1 VDTASRSVR
10 RALAVILAVAVAAL
24 ASVACSSDS
33 DSATRGPVPF
43 TAADGRFT
51 AEFPEAPTRQQEAVS
66 AAGID
71 LVVVSY
77 STESDDDSVMVGYTD
92 YPDGFEPEG
101 VLEAAAQGSADNVNG
116 RIQSS
121 TDLTYLDHPAKD
133 VVVTTDEAT
142 IHERLFLVGTRMY
155 TLIGVA
161 RDSRPP
167 AYDHLLDTFKLI

>member
-1 VDTASRSVR
+1 MDSATRSVR
-10 RALAVILAVAVAAL
+10 RALAVILAVAAL

-33 DSATRGPVPF
+33 DSASKAPVAF
-43 TAADGRFT
+43 TADDGRFT
-51 AEFPEAPTRQQEAVS
+51 AEFPETPKRQQEAVS

-92 YPDGFEPEG
+92 YPEGFTSEG

-116 RIQSS
+116 TIQSN

-133 VVVTTDEAT
+133 IMVTTDEAM

-161 RDSRPP
+161 RASRPP
-167 AYDHLLDTFKLI
+167 AYDHLLDTFKLL